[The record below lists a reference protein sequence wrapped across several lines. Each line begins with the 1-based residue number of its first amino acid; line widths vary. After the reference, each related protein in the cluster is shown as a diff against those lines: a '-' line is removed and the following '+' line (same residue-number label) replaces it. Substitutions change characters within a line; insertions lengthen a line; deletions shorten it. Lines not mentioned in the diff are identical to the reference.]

1 MIFKISANINTC
13 SHYRSVVVY
22 SKLVGSQNNYVI
34 TPCENLAE
42 LVEGCKSDPLEE
54 FIEEFL
60 VPTGI
65 YQIITVNAEALVN
78 KDTEIVP

>member
-1 MIFKISANINTC
+1 MFLFISANPC

-22 SKLVGSQNNYVI
+22 SKLLASQNNYVI

-42 LVEGCKSDPLEE
+42 LVEGCQSDPLEE

-60 VPTGI
+60 VPSGI
-65 YQIITVNAEALVN
+65 YQIVTTNAEALIN
-78 KDTEIVP
+78 KDTEILP